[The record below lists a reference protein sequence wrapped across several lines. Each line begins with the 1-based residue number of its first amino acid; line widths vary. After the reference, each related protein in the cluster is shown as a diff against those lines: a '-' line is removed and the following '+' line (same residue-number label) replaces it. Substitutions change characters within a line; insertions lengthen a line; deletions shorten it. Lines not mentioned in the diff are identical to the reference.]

1 MINMETE
8 IKKGRSYSETCGW
21 DTAFRVAAVTQS
33 DKMDTKMIN
42 LQQTSPAETSA
53 AYAEA
58 AEVIRRG
65 GLVAFPTETVYGL
78 GGNALDAGAAAKIYA
93 AKGRPSDNPL
103 IAHISQEEQLFEL
116 AAYIPESAKLLMK
129 AYWPGPLTMIFKKK
143 PIVPDETTGGLDTVA
158 VRMPDHPV
166 ARRLIEEAG
175 VPIAA
180 PSANTSGR
188 PSPTS
193 ARHTAQDMDGRIDM
207 ILDGGLCRI
216 GIESTILDLTEE
228 VPVILRPGYIT
239 YEMLTELLGEVRI
252 DQALDPEKWKDF
264 HPKAPGQKYRHYA
277 PKAELTLVEGE
288 SADVVKKICEL
299 TEQALAQGKQAG
311 IICTNETRDH
321 YQKGLVK
328 CIGSREVLES
338 VAHNLYE
345 ILREFDET
353 GVDVIYSEAF
363 SSDAL
368 GYAVMNRL
376 VKAAGHKE
384 IRV

>member
-1 MINMETE
+1 
-8 IKKGRSYSETCGW
+8 
-21 DTAFRVAAVTQS
+21 
-33 DKMDTKMIN
+33 MDTKIIK
-42 LQQTSPAETSA
+42 LQQLDQAEADA

-58 AEVIRRG
+58 AEVIRKG

-78 GGNALDAGAAAKIYA
+78 GANALDAEAAARIYA

-103 IAHISQEEQLFEL
+103 IAHISREEQLFEL
-116 AAYIPESAKLLMK
+116 AEYVPESAKLLMK

-143 PIVPDETTGGLDTVA
+143 AIVPDGTTGGLDTVA

-166 ARRLIEEAG
+166 ARRLIEEAS
-175 VPIAA
+175 VPVAA

-193 ARHTAQDMDGRIDM
+193 AEHTAQDMDGKIDM
-207 ILDGGLCRI
+207 ILDGGSCRI
-216 GIESTILDLTEE
+216 GIESTILDMTEE
-228 VPVILRPGYIT
+228 IPVILRPGYIT
-239 YEMLTELLGEVRI
+239 REMLAELLGEVRV
-252 DQALDPEKWKDF
+252 DKALDPEKWKDF
-264 HPKAPGQKYRHYA
+264 RPKAPGQKYRHYA
-277 PKAELTLVEGE
+277 PKAELTLVEGA
-288 SADVVKKICEL
+288 SDAVVKKIFEL
-299 TEQALAQGKQAG
+299 TEQAVKEGKKVG
-311 IICTNETRDH
+311 IICTDETRNC
-321 YQKGLVK
+321 YTQGLIK
-328 CIGSREVLES
+328 SIGSREILES

-345 ILREFDET
+345 ILRGFDET

-363 SSDAL
+363 SSNAL

>member
-1 MINMETE
+1 
-8 IKKGRSYSETCGW
+8 
-21 DTAFRVAAVTQS
+21 
-33 DKMDTKMIN
+33 MDTKIIN
-42 LQQTSPAETSA
+42 LQLLDKAKSDA

-78 GGNALDAGAAAKIYA
+78 GANALDAEAAARIYA

-103 IAHISQEEQLFEL
+103 IAHIAREDQLFDL
-116 AAYIPESAKLLMK
+116 AEFVPESARILMK

-143 PIVPDETTGGLDTVA
+143 DIVPGGTTGGLDTVA

-166 ARRLIEEAG
+166 ARRLIEESG
-175 VPIAA
+175 VPVAA
-180 PSANTSGR
+180 PSANLSGR

-193 ARHTAQDMDGRIDM
+193 AEHTAQDMEGRIEM
-207 ILDGGLCRI
+207 ILDGGPCRI
-216 GIESTILDLTEE
+216 GIESTILDMTEE
-228 VPVILRPGYIT
+228 VPVILRPGFIT
-239 YEMLTELLGEVRI
+239 YEMLTELLGQVKLDKALNPEQWMNVR
-252 DQALDPEKWKDF
+252 
-264 HPKAPGQKYRHYA
+264 PKAPGQKYRHYA
-277 PKAELTLVEGE
+277 PKAPMTLVEGE
-288 SADVVKKICEL
+288 TEAVVDRICQL
-299 TEQALAQGKQAG
+299 TRESVAEGRSVG
-311 IICTNETRDH
+311 IICTDETQAR
-321 YQKGLVK
+321 YTQGIVK
-328 CIGSREVLES
+328 SIGSRVRLES

-353 GVDVIYSEAF
+353 GVEVIYSEAF